1 MVQGTLVAAER
12 IPSRTGITSVGPPVN
27 FIYKVPRGGQVQ
39 VGHLVRLGGY
49 VCYQYMGRVLWQE
62 RPRPIL
68 GFKRGETAFLNLYG
82 ESHML
87 SCVGFF
93 FVRM

>member
-1 MVQGTLVAAER
+1 MVQGTLVAAEI

-49 VCYQYMGRVLWQE
+49 VCYQYMGRVLWSE

-68 GFKRGETAFLNLYG
+68 GNGGEETVFLNLCW
-82 ESHML
+82 EIHM
-87 SCVGFF
+87 
-93 FVRM
+93 